1 MGILTSRTVNKSYF
15 PQLLFIFILFKLGNK
30 TLWHNNCEMPTIIR
44 RALVDK
50 EFTRLLVYVFS
61 AQGYIILNYIT
72 QNIKYWL
79 SSGIC
84 FKIKLFQEKQTVN

>member
-1 MGILTSRTVNKSYF
+1 MAWKMGILISWTANKSYF

-50 EFTRLLVYVFS
+50 EFVRFLV
-61 AQGYIILNYIT
+61 
-72 QNIKYWL
+72 K
-79 SSGIC
+79 SS
-84 FKIKLFQEKQTVN
+84 FDF